1 MRGFGYALFYFRV
14 INMDM
19 TELTVNGRIKFL
31 RKLKNYTQEQM
42 GDFLGIKT
50 STYSQKERK
59 GYFTAED
66 IKTVC
71 EVFDVDPYI
80 IIFGKPSPNEEL
92 KDAEKQKLETEI
104 EEKYRK
110 KYEDY
115 EVFTR
120 KQLRMFKLINMLSRE
135 KQNMVF
141 EYAYLLFKN
150 KKTTT
155 APCDTE

>member
-1 MRGFGYALFYFRV
+1 
-14 INMDM
+14 MDM
-19 TELTVNGRIKFL
+19 TKLTANGRIKFL

-71 EVFDVDPYI
+71 EVFGVDPYI

-92 KDAEKQKLETEI
+92 KDAEKQKLETET

-110 KYEDY
+110 KYENY
-115 EVFTR
+115 EGITR
-120 KQLRMFKLINMLSRE
+120 RDLRLLKLMSNLSRE